1 MDLKNGGQAV
11 ITRLLEAY
19 GFKTRQAL
27 CDQLKVSTSTM
38 GTRWMRDVFPAD
50 WVIQCTIETGASVE
64 WLSFGTGEKFPNG
77 TSKNSNENENSA
89 NENLLGDVVAV
100 TRKKIIDGNLYDSN
114 FYMLDK
120 AMLPSHLSKP
130 MIIVDDDVSYLAD
143 QKNNELTDG
152 TWLVEIEGQVSIKEL
167 IRIPV
172 GRVRVTTVPGSA
184 SFECGIDDLKPLAK
198 CHYYLL
204 TDV

>member
-1 MDLKNGGQAV
+1 MDLKTGGQAV

-27 CDQLKVSTSTM
+27 CNQLNVSTSTM

-50 WVIQCTIETGASVE
+50 WVVQCSIETGASVE
-64 WLSFGTGEKFPNG
+64 WLSFGKGEMFPNG
-77 TSKNSNENENSA
+77 SNADSNETKKSA
-89 NENLLGDVVAV
+89 NENLLSDVVAV
-100 TRKKIIDGNLYDSN
+100 PRKKIVDGNLYDSN

-120 AMLPSHLSKP
+120 AIIPSSITKP
-130 MIIVDDDVSYLAD
+130 VVIIDDGQSYIAE
-143 QKNNELTDG
+143 QNISEITDG

-172 GRVRVTTVPGSA
+172 GKVRVTALPGSA
-184 SFECGIDDLKPLAK
+184 SFECGINDLKPLAK
-198 CHYYLL
+198 CHYYLM

>member
-77 TSKNSNENENSA
+77 TNKNSNENVNSA

-100 TRKKIIDGNLYDSN
+100 TRKKVIDGNLYDSN

-120 AMLPSHLSKP
+120 AMLPSHLSNP

-143 QKNNELTDG
+143 LKNNELTDG

-172 GRVRVTTVPGSA
+172 GRVRVTSVPGSA

>member
-77 TSKNSNENENSA
+77 TNKNSNENLNSA

-100 TRKKIIDGNLYDSN
+100 TRKKVIDGNLYDSN

-120 AMLPSHLSKP
+120 AMLPSHLSNP

-172 GRVRVTTVPGSA
+172 GRVRVTSVPGSA

>member
-77 TSKNSNENENSA
+77 TNKNSNENVNSA

-100 TRKKIIDGNLYDSN
+100 TRKKVIDGNLYDSN

-120 AMLPSHLSKP
+120 AMLPSHLSNP

-143 QKNNELTDG
+143 QKNIELTDG

-172 GRVRVTTVPGSA
+172 GRVRVTSVPGSA

>member
-64 WLSFGTGEKFPNG
+64 WLSFGTGVKFPNG
-77 TSKNSNENENSA
+77 TNKNSNENANSA

-100 TRKKIIDGNLYDSN
+100 TRKKVIDGNLYDSN

-172 GRVRVTTVPGSA
+172 GRVRVTSVPGSA

>member
-77 TSKNSNENENSA
+77 TSKNANENENSA
-89 NENLLGDVVAV
+89 NENLLGDVVSV
-100 TRKKIIDGNLYDSN
+100 TRKKVIDGNLYDSN

-130 MIIVDDDVSYLAD
+130 IIIVDDDVSYLAE
-143 QKNNELTDG
+143 QKNDELTDG

-172 GRVRVTTVPGSA
+172 GRVRVTSVPGSA
-184 SFECGIDDLKPLAK
+184 SFECGIDDLKPIAK